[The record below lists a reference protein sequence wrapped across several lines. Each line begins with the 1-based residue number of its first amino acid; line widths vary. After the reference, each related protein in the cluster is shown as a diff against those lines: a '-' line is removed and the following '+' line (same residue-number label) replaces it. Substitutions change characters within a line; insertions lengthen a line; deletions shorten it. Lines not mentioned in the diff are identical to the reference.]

1 MTILLLTP
9 RSLENLIMASNS
21 CRAFLMS
28 LPASLFLLIIG
39 LYAEPVIENKIHINE
54 RGKAKFQELG
64 YKILEEIFHL
74 KVQIFLVFDLT
85 EKSQN

>member
-1 MTILLLTP
+1 M
-9 RSLENLIMASNS
+9 
-21 CRAFLMS
+21 
-28 LPASLFLLIIG
+28 
-39 LYAEPVIENKIHINE
+39 
-54 RGKAKFQELG
+54 RGEKAKFQELG